1 MSTRRRQLFVWTAT
15 AGATVVAFA
24 GCGADADPLHAVRTA
39 AANTLA
45 LRAQSTSIVTGSRLF
60 GPTPRFVVRGEFS
73 FPDGLGY
80 AAVEVPAR
88 GSRAS
93 GKAYLVFLP
102 TKLWFKP
109 LSNAALPEG
118 DLWVSTTL
126 TGSRAPSTAP
136 PSLALVI
143 ETLNPQLLLAE
154 IATGAVAASSA
165 GHRVV
170 AHVPYTEYVVT
181 VDLARALSAQHA
193 TGALRIAMAEQLAAL
208 RAVGGPSAKARLR
221 VVARIDGAERL
232 AQLQFS
238 LPGSK
243 LGTVE
248 TELWK
253 FGSPV
258 PLSLPLTAE
267 TSDIASFR
275 PPGGAVTATR
285 LLTGD

>member
-1 MSTRRRQLFVWTAT
+1 MSSRRRQLLVWIVTAF
-15 AGATVVAFA
+15 ATVLAFA
-24 GCGADADPLHAVRTA
+24 GCGGSADPVHAVRAA

-45 LRAQSTSIVTGSRLF
+45 LRAQSTSIMTGSRLF
-60 GPTPRFVVRGEFS
+60 GASPTIVVRGEFS
-73 FPDGLGY
+73 FPTGLGY
-80 AAVEVPAR
+80 AAVQIPAR

-93 GKAYLVFLP
+93 GTAYLVFLP
-102 TKLWFKP
+102 TKLWVKP
-109 LSNAALPEG
+109 LSNASLPAG
-118 DLWVSTTL
+118 DLWLSTTL
-126 TGSRAPSTAP
+126 TGVRAPGTAP
-136 PSLALVI
+136 PSLALVA
-143 ETLNPQLLLAE
+143 EALNPQLLLAE

-170 AHVPYTEYVVT
+170 AHVPYTEYVVSI
-181 VDLARALSAQHA
+181 DLARALAAQRR

-208 RAVGGPSAKARLR
+208 RAAGGPSAKAHLR

-232 AQLQFS
+232 AQMQFS

-243 LGTVE
+243 LGAVE

-258 PLSLPLTAE
+258 PLSLPLAAE

-275 PPGGAVTATR
+275 PAGGAVTATR
-285 LLTGD
+285 LFTGD

>member
-1 MSTRRRQLFVWTAT
+1 MSTRRRQLFGWTAT
-15 AGATVVAFA
+15 AGAAVVAFA
-24 GCGADADPLHAVRTA
+24 GCGGNADPLHAVRAA

-45 LRAQSTSIVTGSRLF
+45 LRSQSTSTVTGSHLF
-60 GPTPRFVVRGEFS
+60 GATPRFVVRGEFS

-80 AAVEVPAR
+80 AAVQVPPR

-93 GKAYLVFLP
+93 GTAYLVFLP
-102 TKLWFKP
+102 TKLWVKP

-118 DLWVSTTL
+118 DLWVSTRL
-126 TGSRAPSTAP
+126 TGSRAPRTAP
-136 PSLALVI
+136 PSLALVL

-170 AHVPYTEYVVT
+170 AHVPYTEYVVS
-181 VDLARALSAQHA
+181 VDLARALSAQHT

-208 RAVGGPSAKARLR
+208 RAASGPSAKSHLR

-238 LPGSK
+238 LPGSE

-258 PLSLPLTAE
+258 PLSLPLTSE

>member
-1 MSTRRRQLFVWTAT
+1 VGSRRRLLFVWIAT
-15 AGATVVAFA
+15 ACATVVAFA
-24 GCGADADPLHAVRTA
+24 GCRSSADPLHAVRTA

-45 LRAQSTSIVTGSRLF
+45 LRAQSTSIMTGSRLF
-60 GPTPRFVVRGEFS
+60 GPSPTIVVRGEFS
-73 FPDGLGY
+73 FPTGLGY
-80 AAVEVPAR
+80 AAVQIPAR

-93 GKAYLVFLP
+93 GTAYLVFLP
-102 TKLWFKP
+102 TKLWVKP
-109 LSNAALPEG
+109 LSSASLPAG
-118 DLWVSTTL
+118 DLWVSTKL
-126 TGSRAPSTAP
+126 AGAQAPGTAP
-136 PSLALVI
+136 PSLALVA
-143 ETLNPQLLLAE
+143 EALNPQLLLAE

-170 AHVPYTEYVVT
+170 AHVPYTEYVVS
-181 VDLARALSAQHA
+181 VDLARALAAQR
-193 TGALRIAMAEQLAAL
+193 TSGALRIAMTEQLAAL
-208 RAVGGPSAKARLR
+208 RAAGGPGAKSHLR

-258 PLSLPLTAE
+258 PLSLPLTSE
-267 TSDIASFR
+267 TSDVASFR